1 MPGPA
6 GHLTMMELQSQR
18 LQANPALGKPV
29 AKALAAAPTEGNL
42 GSIGPDM
49 LFWADWGGYTPI
61 VNTIFDIYKTVD
73 KVYDAIN
80 DLVEPITDAIDKT
93 VNQLT
98 GGLSGQ
104 ISATTAMVSALIN
117 TAMQDLIT
125 SQVDYF
131 STLKPDMQIKG
142 KVTSE
147 VNWNWLDYTHHRR
160 TGAMTQALIQRANA
174 SRSDRQ
180 RAYAYGWLSH
190 VTGDVLGHPYVNLA
204 VGGPY
209 RSHWQRHFIQEK
221 FMDSWIW
228 GFYHTPG
235 VSMPASVTPGTIPF
249 AYNTWSNVNGSS
261 LHKKIDLG
269 TSLPPEIA
277 DLIAGALR
285 DTYFNMPHPN
295 VGGTVPFLG
304 ANEVDR
310 AYQMLFEG
318 LEIMTSRD
326 RLVTRPTPPLVFN
339 DDAPPTYPS
348 PGGGSGGGGGGGGFG
363 GDLLSLLAA
372 IAAFIANTLLYV
384 AQLAAWIASQVL
396 TPLTYPV
403 RYALYL
409 IQLGLYEAY
418 RAFRWSLALSGWAY
432 PDPEHLAN
440 PIAQQFINPQGQMG
454 IDRPRREF
462 PPEKRNC
469 IGFPLSGSEPM
480 ELVSAPYQFGARNY
494 PWAFIEA
501 APSSIDMEKK
511 LIEAANPKDTIQLVA
526 DSMPLFTR
534 LKTTPAL
541 LGNAMDFYM
550 RRAGEIESSGGGAK
564 NLQLPDW
571 NLDGDRGYAFKCWK
585 LGSALEPP
593 PVGGVDITYL

>member
-29 AKALAAAPTEGNL
+29 AKALGAAPNEANL

-80 DLVEPITDAIDKT
+80 DLVEPITDAINKT

-104 ISATTAMVSALIN
+104 ISATTAMCSSLMNA
-117 TAMQDLIT
+117 AMQDLIT

-131 STLKPDMQIKG
+131 STLKPDMQIVGPLTK
-142 KVTSE
+142 E
-147 VNWNWLDYTHHRR
+147 ENWNWLDFTHHRR
-160 TGAMTQALIQRANA
+160 TGVMAKALIQRANA
-174 SRSDRQ
+174 SRSEQ
-180 RAYAYGWLSH
+180 QKAYAYGWLSH

-235 VSMPASVTPGTIPF
+235 VSMPPAVAPGTIPF
-249 AYNTWSNVNGSS
+249 NYASWSNVNGSS
-261 LHKKIDLG
+261 LHQKIDLG
-269 TSLPPEIA
+269 SSLPPDIA
-277 DLIAGALR
+277 NLIAQALK
-285 DTYFNMPHPN
+285 DAYSAVPHPN
-295 VGGTVPFLG
+295 VQGTVPFLG
-304 ANEVDR
+304 ANEIDR

-318 LEIMTSRD
+318 LEIMTARD
-326 RLVTRPTPPLVFN
+326 RLVTRPQPPLVFN
-339 DDAPPTYPS
+339 DDAPPTFPS
-348 PGGGSGGGGGGGGFG
+348 PGGGSGSGGGGGGGFN
-363 GDLLSLLAA
+363 LLSILAA

-418 RAFRWSLALSGWAY
+418 RAFRWALALSGWAY
-432 PDPEHLAN
+432 PDPDHLSN
-440 PIAQQFINPQGQMG
+440 PIAQQFINPQAQTTT
-454 IDRPRREF
+454 DRPRREF
-462 PPEKRNC
+462 PPEKQNS
-469 IGFPLSGSEPM
+469 IGFPMSGLEPQG
-480 ELVSAPYQFGARNY
+480 LISAPYSFGSRNY
-494 PWAFIEA
+494 PWTFIEA
-501 APSSIDMEKK
+501 APSDPGMEKA
-511 LIEAANPKDTIQLVA
+511 LAHADTPQQTIDIVA
-526 DSMPLFTR
+526 RAMPVFQR
-534 LKTTPAL
+534 LKVTPPL

-550 RRAGEIESSGGGAK
+550 RRAGEIAADNGGPNAM
-564 NLQLPDW
+564 LLPDW

-585 LGSALEPP
+585 LGSQLEPP
-593 PVGGVDITYL
+593 PAAGVNISYL

>member
-6 GHLTMMELQSQR
+6 GHLTMIELQTQR
-18 LQANPALGKPV
+18 LQANPSLGKPV
-29 AKALAAAPTEGNL
+29 AKALSAAPTEANL

-80 DLVEPITDAIDKT
+80 DLIAPIREAIDKT

-104 ISATTAMVSALIN
+104 ISATTAMVSNVMN
-117 TAMQDLIT
+117 TAMLDLIT
-125 SQVDYF
+125 SQTDYF
-131 STLKPDMQIKG
+131 STLKPDMQTKG
-142 KVTSE
+142 AATSE

-160 TGAMTQALIQRANA
+160 TGVMTKALIRRANA
-174 SRSDRQ
+174 SGDDRL

-190 VTGDVLGHPYVNLA
+190 VTGDVVGHPYVNLS

-235 VSMPASVTPGTIPF
+235 VSMPASVTQGTIPF
-249 AYNTWSNVNGSS
+249 NYSTWTNVNGSS
-261 LHKKIDLG
+261 LHQKIDLG
-269 TSLPPEIA
+269 SSLPPDLA
-277 DLIAGALR
+277 KLIAGALS
-285 DTYFNMPHPN
+285 DAYKSVPHPN

-318 LEIMTSRD
+318 FEIMTARD
-326 RLVTRPTPPLVFN
+326 RLVTRPTPPSVFN

-348 PGGGSGGGGGGGGFG
+348 PGGGSGSGGGGSSGGS
-363 GDLLSLLAA
+363 LLALLAA

-384 AQLAAWIASQVL
+384 VQLAAWIAAQVL

-418 RAFRWSLALSGWAY
+418 RAFRFALAISGWAY

-440 PIAQQFINPQGQMG
+440 PIAQQFINPGSQVGL
-454 IDRPRREF
+454 DRPRREF
-462 PPEKRNC
+462 PPEKQRC
-469 IGFPLSGSEPM
+469 IGFPVSGVEPQA
-480 ELVSAPYQFGARNY
+480 LISAPYAFGARNY

-501 APSSIDMEKK
+501 APSDADVERKLANADTPRQTID
-511 LIEAANPKDTIQLVA
+511 IVSGA
-526 DSMPLFTR
+526 MPLTR
-534 LKTTPAL
+534 FKTTPPM
-541 LGNAMDFYM
+541 LGSAMDFYM
-550 RRAGEIESSGGGAK
+550 RRAGEIAADNGGPGAM
-564 NLQLPDW
+564 LLPDW
-571 NLDGDRGYAFKCWK
+571 NLDGDRGYAFKCWR

-593 PVGGVDITYL
+593 PAAGVNVSYL